1 MLVVENLS
9 KVEVVDGK
17 KYKYSYKLIQS
28 YFPRKVTDGIINVNS
43 YGIEVERQ
51 DVIENNV
58 VNIERE
64 SIVNISPYRHKVHNL
79 LKLIYD
85 NSVSPIHLIEVLGDY
100 IDEYTS
106 DYNSPENNY
115 IEELKRTSM
124 WLKGEDSLSFFMV
137 KYSL

>member
-9 KVEVVDGK
+9 KVELVDGK
-17 KYKYSYKLIQS
+17 KCRYSYKLIQS
-28 YFPRKVTDGIINVNS
+28 HFPTKATDGIVSVNS

-51 DVIENNV
+51 DIINNNI

-64 SIVNISPYRHKVHNL
+64 SIVNISSYRHKVHNL

-85 NSVSPIHLIEVLGDY
+85 NSVSPIHLIDVIGEYV
-100 IDEYTS
+100 DEYTS
-106 DYNSPENNY
+106 DYNSSEDNF

-124 WLKGEDSLSFFMV
+124 
-137 KYSL
+137 

>member
-9 KVEVVDGK
+9 KVELVDGK
-17 KYKYSYKLIQS
+17 KCRYSYKLIQS
-28 YFPRKVTDGIINVNS
+28 HFPAKATDGIVSVNS

-51 DVIENNV
+51 DIINNNI

-64 SIVNISPYRHKVHNL
+64 SIVNISSYRHKVHNL

-85 NSVSPIHLIEVLGDY
+85 NSVSPIHLIDVIGEYV
-100 IDEYTS
+100 DEYTS
-106 DYNSPENNY
+106 DYNSSEDNF

-124 WLKGEDSLSFFMV
+124 
-137 KYSL
+137 